1 MSVFPHAGEAV
12 SSSGPSKNTWPWRSN
27 WLPWTKQPAPG
38 PTRTTLICG
47 QPKTSTAG
55 SKNCAVRGDNQ
66 EPQPMASYLLDS
78 GLVIRHLRGRRWV
91 VRLLRGL
98 GKMGRLAIS
107 AVTRLE
113 IHAGMAA
120 DEEYAT
126 QKLLSRFVTC
136 DPDRNTADRAGDYIR
151 ESRSKGVTLSVPD
164 AIIAAT
170 AVSHNVTLV
179 TLNQAHFE
187 GISGLR
193 IEPLPEDE

>member
-1 MSVFPHAGEAV
+1 
-12 SSSGPSKNTWPWRSN
+12 
-27 WLPWTKQPAPG
+27 
-38 PTRTTLICG
+38 
-47 QPKTSTAG
+47 
-55 SKNCAVRGDNQ
+55 
-66 EPQPMASYLLDS
+66 MASYLLDS
-78 GLVIRHLRGRRWV
+78 GLVIRHLRGQRRI

-113 IHAGMAA
+113 IHAGMAP

-126 QKLLSRFVTC
+126 QKLLSRFVTYGL
-136 DPDRNTADRAGDYIR
+136 DRDTADRAGDYIR
-151 ESRSKGVTLSVPD
+151 AGRSKGVTLSVPD

-179 TLNQAHFE
+179 TLNRAHFE